1 MAKQLRGPGGPWKEE
16 LTEDMG
22 EGTGRPKP
30 KGGIWSPEQ
39 VENEMNSEDPGGCL
53 FLGSG
58 ATVSFSH
65 PKAGEPGH
73 F

>member
-30 KGGIWSPEQ
+30 KAGARILHPE
-39 VENEMNSEDPGGCL
+39 VTDP
-53 FLGSG
+53 
-58 ATVSFSH
+58 VH
-65 PKAGEPGH
+65 PSLSCRA
-73 F
+73 